1 MCDHDGALVDL
12 VELRQAFEQDAA
24 VLRVPVR
31 VPECPPRGLDRAG
44 KRAEMRL
51 VRVEPGD
58 PRQTELLGASR
69 RRQVGRVREEP
80 RVVEARRRRG
90 AGARTSRS

>member
-1 MCDHDGALVDL
+1 VCDHERALLDL
-12 VELRQAFEQDAA
+12 VELRQAFEQGAA

-31 VPECPPRGLDRAG
+31 VPERPPRCLERAG
-44 KRAEMRL
+44 KRAEVRL

-58 PRQTELLGASR
+58 PRQTELLGSSC

-80 RVVEARRRRG
+80 RVVEAGRRR
-90 AGARTSRS
+90 GARTSRS